1 MSRGYYDAEQQVSDL
16 AEHLATN
23 WEIQTVQ
30 IIYGIQYEIS
40 LLIKLSKLYT
50 VGCYGNPSTVL
61 LFLLPQAYRSWDC
74 SSVRRYI
81 LSDTLQFPQL
91 IWKKIS
97 QWKKNGQMC
106 GRRSSWSQVWMS
118 GFYLPELGR
127 KSTLL
132 DAKCNILPTE
142 VHWKEKTKQSKEAH
156 THKKKKKKKKK
167 EQFLF
172 TELWFLGEIFEV
184 IIHM

>member
-1 MSRGYYDAEQQVSDL
+1 
-16 AEHLATN
+16 
-23 WEIQTVQ
+23 
-30 IIYGIQYEIS
+30 
-40 LLIKLSKLYT
+40 
-50 VGCYGNPSTVL
+50 
-61 LFLLPQAYRSWDC
+61 
-74 SSVRRYI
+74 
-81 LSDTLQFPQL
+81 
-91 IWKKIS
+91 
-97 QWKKNGQMC
+97 MC
-106 GRRSSWSQVWMS
+106 GRISSWSQVWMS